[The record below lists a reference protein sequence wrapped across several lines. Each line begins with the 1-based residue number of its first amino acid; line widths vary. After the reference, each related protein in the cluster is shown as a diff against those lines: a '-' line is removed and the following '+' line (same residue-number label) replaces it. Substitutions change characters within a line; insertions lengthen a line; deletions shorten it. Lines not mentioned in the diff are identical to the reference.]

1 MRTIL
6 VDDESWALQKLKR
19 DCERNDSIE
28 VVGAFSNAEDALEY
42 ARNSRID
49 LALLDVELPMMDGLE
64 LGLELRKIYPD
75 LVMIYITGNGGYA
88 LSSIKVKADY
98 FMLKPYSEQD
108 VDEILERAI
117 LLSGR
122 QVKRVFIRTFGFF
135 DVFVDGVPIYFT
147 STKAKEL
154 LAVMVDRCGGY
165 IYAEEAI
172 SIMWE
177 DRPCDSTTRSL
188 YRQAAA
194 KLRGILKQYNIED
207 ILLEEKQG
215 RRLNTD
221 LIDCDYYM
229 LRRGD
234 KKAAAQYFGQ
244 YMVQYSW
251 AENTNASLN
260 DYYRAD
266 R

>member
-6 VDDESWALQKLKR
+6 VDDEAWALQKLKR
-19 DCERNDSIE
+19 DCEKNSGIDI
-28 VVGAFSNAEDALEY
+28 VGAFSNAEDALEF
-42 ARNSRID
+42 ARDNRVD
-49 LALLDVELPMMDGLE
+49 LALLDVELPLMNGLE
-64 LGLELRKIYPD
+64 LGVELRKIHPD
-75 LVMIYITGNGGYA
+75 MVMIFITGNGGYA

-108 VDEILERAI
+108 VEEILERAI

-135 DVFVDGVPIYFT
+135 DVFVDGAPIYFT

-154 LAVMVDRCGGY
+154 LAFMVDRCGGF
-165 IYAEEAI
+165 ICAEEAI

-177 DRPCDSTTRSL
+177 ERPCDSTTRSL

-194 KLRGILKQYNIED
+194 KLRGILKQYDIENIL
-207 ILLEEKQG
+207 IEEKQG
-215 RRLNTD
+215 RRINAD
-221 LIDCDYYM
+221 MIDCDYYM

-234 KKAAAQYFGQ
+234 KKALAQYFGQ

-260 DYYRAD
+260 DFYRSD